1 MVSLFVN
8 LYKLFVAV
16 VYGVRADGEFRS
28 LVLTLLLFLGTG
40 TCFYWNTEG
49 WTVLDSLYFCVMTM
63 STIGYGDLVPT
74 TSVSKAFTIVFS
86 MLSIGCFAA
95 VVSKVVKIILVRRQD
110 RIGHIADR
118 T

>member
-8 LYKLFVAV
+8 FYKLIAAVA
-16 VYGVRADGEFRS
+16 YGVRTDGEFRV
-28 LVLTLLLFLGTG
+28 LVLSLLLFLGGG
-40 TCFYWNTEG
+40 TFFYRNAEG
-49 WTVLDSLYFCVMTM
+49 WAMLDALYFCVMTM

-74 TSVSKAFTIVFS
+74 SPVSKAFTIVFS

-95 VVSKVVKIILVRRQD
+95 VVSKVVKIILVRRED